1 MQLSAS
7 GEDYLRAAL
16 VLSSRD
22 GFVRIT
28 DLADYLSVKPPSAV
42 SAVKKLAREGLVCH
56 EPYGRVELTGQGRQ
70 VAEEL
75 HRRHETLVAFLTRF
89 LGLDE
94 RTAEEDACHM
104 EHTLSVET
112 LSRIVK
118 FLRFLEA
125 CPAGQ
130 PRCLKALVHYMATD
144 SLPTSCP
151 QECSD
156 GRSGVEESDNLPS
169 QADMDDGGEA

>member
-1 MQLSAS
+1 LSAS
-7 GEDYLRAAL
+7 GEDYLRAAF
-16 VLSSRD
+16 VLNSRD

-42 SAVKKLAREGLVCH
+42 SAVKKLAREGLVRH
-56 EPYGRVELTGQGRQ
+56 EPYGRVELTAQGRQ

-75 HRRHETLVAFLTRF
+75 HRRHETLVDFLTRF
-89 LGLDE
+89 LSLDE

-104 EHTLSVET
+104 EHTLSSET

-118 FLRFLEA
+118 FLQFLEA

-130 PRCLKALVHYMATD
+130 PRCLKAFAHYMATD

-151 QECSD
+151 QECGA
-156 GRSGVEESDNLPS
+156 GRSGVEESDRLPS
-169 QADMDDGGEA
+169 QGDMDNRGAA

>member
-22 GFVRIT
+22 VFVRIT

-70 VAEEL
+70 IAEEL
-75 HRRHETLVAFLTRF
+75 HRRHGILVDFLTRF

-94 RTAEEDACHM
+94 RMAEEDACHL
-104 EHTLSVET
+104 EHTLGAET

-118 FLRFLEA
+118 FLQFLEA

-130 PRCLKALVHYMATD
+130 PRCLKAFAHYMATD

-156 GRSGVEESDNLPS
+156 GRSGVQGSDNCPF
-169 QADMDDGGEA
+169 QGDMGNGGEL